1 MKFLYIIKYHDKILG
16 NFILE
21 LPVREIANTE
31 RCFVERV
38 FVIILMVQTCTLC
51 PMPNYKLN

>member
-16 NFILE
+16 DFILE
-21 LPVREIANTE
+21 LPVCETANTE

-38 FVIILMVQTCTLC
+38 FVIINGSNLYTMF
-51 PMPNYKLN
+51 NAKL